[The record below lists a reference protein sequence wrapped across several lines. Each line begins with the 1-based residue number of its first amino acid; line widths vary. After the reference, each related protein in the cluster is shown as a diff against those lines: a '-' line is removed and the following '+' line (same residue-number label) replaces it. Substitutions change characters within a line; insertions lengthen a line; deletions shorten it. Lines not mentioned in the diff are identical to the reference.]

1 MTVVPTVRLFVARSC
16 ELFGFGKVP
25 ELEGTMSIA
34 VVPKFIGKLGRV
46 SNFN

>member
-25 ELEGTMSIA
+25 ELEGTMSIGRSEIHRKTGA
-34 VVPKFIGKLGRV
+34 SFKF
-46 SNFN
+46 